1 MAPFL
6 NFQISDL
13 RRLSSHHYLPNRDM
27 SPIGECPSHDET
39 EENDRKGLGM
49 NGDRMNDS
57 IVTEALLRMTGK
69 GLCINY
75 VTQRGEGGTEPESR
89 VGSAFTTQSQFKL
102 SSGSNP
108 DGSTQNIQGI

>member
-1 MAPFL
+1 
-6 NFQISDL
+6 
-13 RRLSSHHYLPNRDM
+13 M

-69 GLCINY
+69 GLFIIY

-102 SSGSNP
+102 SLGSNP